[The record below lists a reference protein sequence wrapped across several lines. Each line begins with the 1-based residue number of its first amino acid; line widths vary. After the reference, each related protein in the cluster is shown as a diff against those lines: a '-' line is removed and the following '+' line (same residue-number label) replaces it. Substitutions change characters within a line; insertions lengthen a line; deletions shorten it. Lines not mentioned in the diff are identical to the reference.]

1 MAKPAITLRASKGTA
16 LTYTELDTNFTNI
29 KDATITVA
37 ADSGANQTL
46 DLNDTLTIS
55 GGTGLTSVA
64 SATDTVTLNLDNTA
78 VTPASYTNANITVDQ
93 QGRITSAS
101 NGSGASTTFTAA
113 GDTGSSQTISNTD
126 TLTISGGV
134 GLSSVASA
142 TDTITI
148 NLDNTAVT
156 PASYTYASIT
166 VDQQGRITSASNGT
180 TPLVSGGALGT
191 PSSGTLTNCTFPT
204 LNQNTTGSAATLTTG
219 RTIALTG
226 DVTYT
231 SGSFD
236 GSGNVTGTATL
247 ANTAV
252 TPGTYTAANITID
265 SKGRITSAANGSA
278 GSGSSI
284 TSIDGN
290 SNDTTLYPVLVAN
303 NATGSQDLHL
313 DSSKIFYNADTD
325 VFSLP
330 ILSALRIEATG
341 GSYFDVNCTNTASSG
356 LRIVVGGGGNPE
368 LRFDNNGGTA
378 GFIRFDATT
387 GDLTLFP
394 DASPNGK
401 VIISD
406 DVLNVSTSKTPASAS
421 ATGATG
427 DIAWD
432 SNYIYVCT
440 ATNTWKRTA
449 IATW

>member
-1 MAKPAITLRASKGTA
+1 MAKPAITLRATKGTA

-29 KDATITVA
+29 KDATITVV
-37 ADSGANQTL
+37 ADSGTNQTL

-55 GGTGLTSVA
+55 GGVGLTSVA
-64 SATDTVTLNLDNTA
+64 SATDTVTLNLDNTP

-101 NGSGASTTFTAA
+101 NGSGGSSAFTAA
-113 GDTGSSQTISNTD
+113 ADTGSSQTIDNGN
-126 TLTISGGV
+126 TLTISGGT

-148 NLDNTAVT
+148 NLDDTAVT
-156 PASYTYASIT
+156 PGAYTYASVT
-166 VDQQGRITSASNGT
+166 VDAQGRLTGASSGT

-226 DVTYT
+226 DVAYT

-236 GSGNVTGTATL
+236 GSANVTGTATL

-252 TPGTYTAANITID
+252 TPGSYTSANITID

-290 SNDTTLYPVLVAN
+290 SNDTTLFPVLVAAG
-303 NATGSQDLHL
+303 ATGSQDLHL
-313 DSSKIFYNADTD
+313 DSSKLFYNADTD
-325 VFSLP
+325 VFTLGV
-330 ILSALRIEATG
+330 LSASSIQAKSGTN
-341 GSYFDVNCTNTASSG
+341 YFDIDATNTANPG
-356 LRIVVGGGGNPE
+356 VRIVVTGGGILEDLQSGGV
-368 LRFDNNGGTA
+368 LGLIGAAQKAGTA
-378 GFIRFDATT
+378 YNTFKGKNIASMAVSEATALGKNAIKGSLPGAVRSVQGRST
-387 GDLTLFP
+387 GMFFP
-394 DASPNGK
+394 
-401 VIISD
+401 
-406 DVLNVSTSKTPASAS
+406 TPQ
-421 ATGATG
+421 TPP
-427 DIAWD
+427 
-432 SNYIYVCT
+432 
-440 ATNTWKRTA
+440 TNPR
-449 IATW
+449 

>member
-1 MAKPAITLRASKGTA
+1 
-16 LTYTELDTNFTNI
+16 
-29 KDATITVA
+29 
-37 ADSGANQTL
+37 
-46 DLNDTLTIS
+46 
-55 GGTGLTSVA
+55 
-64 SATDTVTLNLDNTA
+64 
-78 VTPASYTNANITVDQ
+78 
-93 QGRITSAS
+93 
-101 NGSGASTTFTAA
+101 
-113 GDTGSSQTISNTD
+113 
-126 TLTISGGV
+126 
-134 GLSSVASA
+134 
-142 TDTITI
+142 
-148 NLDNTAVT
+148 
-156 PASYTYASIT
+156 
-166 VDQQGRITSASNGT
+166 
-180 TPLVSGGALGT
+180 
-191 PSSGTLTNCTFPT
+191 
-204 LNQNTTGSAATLTTG
+204 
-219 RTIALTG
+219 
-226 DVTYT
+226 VTYT

-252 TPGTYTAANITID
+252 TPGSYTAANITID